1 MVVLHRLAVPV
12 SNVGI
17 PDKGEVMNVLL
28 SLGKIRARL
37 ILAISMILLAIV
49 VIIIIS
55 TLDSEG
61 ARVVLTDYDAS
72 YYPFTIQNVM
82 WVFFFLGFG
91 ELLYRYMQARYT
103 MATVKQHL
111 LPEGESEILTRKET
125 MALYGKVKHRSH
137 FPDDLP
143 SILKKLILHFQATDS
158 IAQTQ
163 DLFSSQVDLKY
174 NRMDT
179 DYSMIRYLTWVIPTF
194 GFIGTVI
201 GISMALSFAASSDP
215 QAATFLAGLTEKLGV
230 AFYTTLVALV
240 MSAILV
246 FLMHIVQSY
255 EEGSLF
261 KLEEYVLDNFINRL
275 YNK

>member
-1 MVVLHRLAVPV
+1 
-12 SNVGI
+12 
-17 PDKGEVMNVLL
+17 MNALL
-28 SLGKIRARL
+28 DMGKIQARL
-37 ILAISMILLAIV
+37 ILAFSMILLAIV
-49 VIIIIS
+49 VIIVIS
-55 TLDSEG
+55 SFDDQG
-61 ARVVLTDYDAS
+61 MKVVLIDHKAS
-72 YYPFTIQNVM
+72 YFPFTIQNVM
-82 WVFFFLGFG
+82 WVFFFLGIG
-91 ELLYRYMQARYT
+91 ELIYRYMQARFT
-103 MATVKQHL
+103 INTVDMRL
-111 LPEGESEILTRKET
+111 LPEGESDILTNKET
-125 MALYGKVKHRSH
+125 RELYKKIKNRSY

-143 SILKKLILHFQATDS
+143 NILKKLILQFQANDS

-163 DLFSSQVDLKY
+163 ELFNSQIDLKY
-174 NRMDT
+174 NRMET

-215 QAATFLAGLTEKLGV
+215 QAATFLSGLTEKLGV

>member
-1 MVVLHRLAVPV
+1 
-12 SNVGI
+12 
-17 PDKGEVMNVLL
+17 MNALL
-28 SLGKIRARL
+28 DMGKIRARL
-37 ILAISMILLAIV
+37 ILAFSMILLAIV

-55 TLDSEG
+55 SLDNQG
-61 ARVVLTDYDAS
+61 MKVVLLDYKAD

-82 WVFFFLGFG
+82 WIFFFLGIG
-91 ELLYRYMQARYT
+91 ELLYRYMQANFT
-103 MATVKQHL
+103 LSTVGLKL
-111 LPEGESEILTRKET
+111 LPEEESEILTKKET
-125 MALYGKVKHRSH
+125 RELYKKIKSKSH

-163 DLFSSQVDLKY
+163 ALFSSQMDLRY

-215 QAATFLAGLTEKLGV
+215 QAATFLSGLTEKLGV

-255 EEGSLF
+255 EEESLF
-261 KLEEYVLDNFINRL
+261 ELEEYVLDNFINRL

>member
-1 MVVLHRLAVPV
+1 
-12 SNVGI
+12 
-17 PDKGEVMNVLL
+17 MNVLL
-28 SLGKIRARL
+28 SMGKIQARL
-37 ILAISMILLAIV
+37 ILAFSMILLAIV
-49 VIIIIS
+49 VIIVIS
-55 TLDSEG
+55 SLNDQGMKT
-61 ARVVLTDYDAS
+61 VLIDYKAS
-72 YYPFTIQNVM
+72 YFPFTIQNIM
-82 WVFFFLGFG
+82 WVFFFLGIG
-91 ELLYRYMQARYT
+91 ELLYRYMQANFT
-103 MATVKQHL
+103 LSTVKL
-111 LPEGESEILTRKET
+111 GMLPESESDILTKKET
-125 MALYGKVKHRSH
+125 REIYAKIKHKSH
-137 FPDDLP
+137 FQDDLP
-143 SILKKLILHFQATDS
+143 SILKKLILHFQANDS

-163 DLFSSQVDLKY
+163 ELFSSQIDLKY

-215 QAATFLAGLTEKLGV
+215 QAATFLSGLTEKLGV

-240 MSAILV
+240 MSAVLV

-261 KLEEYVLDNFINRL
+261 ELEEYVLDNFINRL

>member
-1 MVVLHRLAVPV
+1 
-12 SNVGI
+12 
-17 PDKGEVMNVLL
+17 MNALL
-28 SLGKIRARL
+28 DMGKVQAKL
-37 ILAISMILLAIV
+37 ILAFSMILLATIT
-49 VIIIIS
+49 IIIIS
-55 TLDSEG
+55 SFDNQG
-61 ARVVLTDYDAS
+61 MKVVLLDYDAS

-82 WVFFFLGFG
+82 WVFFFLGIG
-91 ELLYRYMQARYT
+91 ELLYRYMQATFTFNTLKVGY
-103 MATVKQHL
+103 
-111 LPEGESEILTRKET
+111 LPESENDILTKKET
-125 MALYGKVKHRSH
+125 RELYKTMKNKSH

-163 DLFSSQVDLKY
+163 ELFNSQMDLRY
-174 NRMDT
+174 NRMET
-179 DYSMIRYLTWVIPTF
+179 EYSMIRYLTWVIPTF

-215 QAATFLAGLTEKLGV
+215 QAATFLSGLTEKLGI

-246 FLMHIVQSY
+246 FLMHLIQSY

-261 KLEEYVLDNFINRL
+261 TLEEYVLDNFINKL

>member
-1 MVVLHRLAVPV
+1 
-12 SNVGI
+12 
-17 PDKGEVMNVLL
+17 MNTLL
-28 SLGKIRARL
+28 DMGKVRARL
-37 ILAISMILLAIV
+37 ILAFSMILLAIV

-55 TLDSEG
+55 SFDDQNMK
-61 ARVVLTDYDAS
+61 VVLIDYKAS
-72 YYPFTIQNVM
+72 YYPFSIQNVM
-82 WVFFFLGFG
+82 WIFFFLGIG
-91 ELLYRYMQARYT
+91 ELFYRYMQAKFT
-103 MATVKQHL
+103 INTLALHM
-111 LPEGESEILTRKET
+111 LPESESEILTKKET
-125 MALYGKVKHRSH
+125 REIYKKIKDKSH

-143 SILKKLILHFQATDS
+143 NILKKLILHFQSTDS

-163 DLFSSQVDLKY
+163 ELFNSQIDLRY
-174 NRMDT
+174 NRMET

-215 QAATFLAGLTEKLGV
+215 QAATFLSGLTEKLGV

-246 FLMHIVQSY
+246 FLMHIIQSY

-261 KLEEYVLDNFINRL
+261 RLEEYVLDNFINRL

>member
-1 MVVLHRLAVPV
+1 V
-12 SNVGI
+12 
-17 PDKGEVMNVLL
+17 NVLL
-28 SLGKIRARL
+28 DIGKTRARL
-37 ILAISMILLAIV
+37 VLALSMVLLSTI
-49 VIIIIS
+49 VIIMIS
-55 TLDSEG
+55 SFNDESIKVLLLDYKAG
-61 ARVVLTDYDAS
+61 

-82 WVFFFLGFG
+82 WIFFFLGIG
-91 ELLYRYMQARYT
+91 ELLYRYMQARFT
-103 MATVKQHL
+103 LGTLGLHL
-111 LPEGESEILTRKET
+111 LPEEENEILTKTETKELYRKI
-125 MALYGKVKHRSH
+125 KSRSH

-143 SILKKLILHFQATDS
+143 SILKKLILHFQGTDS

-163 DLFSSQVDLKY
+163 ELFNSQIDLKY
-174 NRMDT
+174 NRMET

-215 QAATFLAGLTEKLGV
+215 QAATFLSGLTEKLGV

-240 MSAILV
+240 MSVILV
-246 FLMHIVQSY
+246 FLMHIIQSY

-261 KLEEYVLDNFINRL
+261 ELEEYVLDNFINRL

>member
-1 MVVLHRLAVPV
+1 
-12 SNVGI
+12 
-17 PDKGEVMNVLL
+17 MNILL
-28 SLGKIRARL
+28 DMGKIRARL
-37 ILAISMILLAIV
+37 VLAISMILLSMI
-49 VIIIIS
+49 VIIMIS
-55 TLDSEG
+55 SMNSEG
-61 ARVVLTDYDAS
+61 MKIVLIDYKAN
-72 YYPFTIQNVM
+72 YFPFTIQNVM
-82 WVFFFLGFG
+82 WVFFFLGIG
-91 ELLYRYMQARYT
+91 ELLYRYMQAKFTLSTIKY
-103 MATVKQHL
+103 HL
-111 LPEGESEILTRKET
+111 LPENENEILTKRET
-125 MALYGKVKHRSH
+125 RELYRHIKNRSS

-163 DLFSSQVDLKY
+163 ELFNAQIDLKY

-215 QAATFLAGLTEKLGV
+215 QAATFLSGLTEKLGV

-246 FLMHIVQSY
+246 FLTHIIQSY

-261 KLEEYVLDNFINRL
+261 ELEEYVLDNFINRL

>member
-1 MVVLHRLAVPV
+1 
-12 SNVGI
+12 
-17 PDKGEVMNVLL
+17 MNTLL
-28 SLGKIRARL
+28 DMGKVRARL
-37 ILAISMILLAIV
+37 ILAFSMILLAMI

-55 TLDSEG
+55 SIDDQGTK
-61 ARVVLTDYDAS
+61 VVLIDYRAS

-82 WVFFFLGFG
+82 WIFFFLGIG
-91 ELLYRYMQARYT
+91 ELLYRYFQARFT
-103 MATVKQHL
+103 LSTIELHL
-111 LPEGESEILTRKET
+111 LPEGENEILTKTET
-125 MALYGKVKHRSH
+125 RVLYKKIKGKSN

-143 SILKKLILHFQATDS
+143 SILKKLVLHFQATDS

-163 DLFSSQVDLKY
+163 ELFNSQVDLKY

-215 QAATFLAGLTEKLGV
+215 QAATFLSGLTEKLGV

-246 FLMHIVQSY
+246 FLMHIVQSH

-261 KLEEYVLDNFINRL
+261 RLEEYVLDNFINRL

>member
-1 MVVLHRLAVPV
+1 
-12 SNVGI
+12 
-17 PDKGEVMNVLL
+17 MNALL
-28 SLGKIRARL
+28 DMGKIRARL
-37 ILAISMILLAIV
+37 LLAFSMILLAVIT
-49 VIIIIS
+49 IIIIS
-55 TLDSEG
+55 SLDDNNIK
-61 ARVVLTDYDAS
+61 VVLLDYKAS
-72 YYPFTIQNVM
+72 YYPFTIQTIM
-82 WVFFFLGFG
+82 WVFFFLGIG
-91 ELLYRYMQARYT
+91 ELLYRYIQAQFT
-103 MATVKQHL
+103 LSTIKIKM
-111 LPEGESEILTRKET
+111 LPEGENEILTKTETREIYRKIKNK
-125 MALYGKVKHRSH
+125 AH

-143 SILKKLILHFQATDS
+143 SILKKLILHFQGTDS

-163 DLFSSQVDLKY
+163 ELFRSQMDLKY

-215 QAATFLAGLTEKLGV
+215 QAATFLSGLTEKLGV

-246 FLMHIVQSY
+246 FLMHIIESY

-261 KLEEYVLDNFINRL
+261 ELEEYVLDNFINRL